1 MGDAF
6 VVLSMQ
12 NDSGCPTADKVND
25 FMRWAINQYYI
36 DITRIYLSGYSCGGG
51 GVWNYIGKYISDD
64 LIAAAVPVAVQ
75 QPPSLRFQLL
85 QGLLLRP
92 ATAALTPHRLEP
104 SRPGSNHSPLE
115 QL

>member
-1 MGDAF
+1 MA
-6 VVLSMQ
+6 VPMTSA
-12 NDSGCPTADKVND
+12 TALHLHHKQLLLPLQHQIEL
-25 FMRWAINQYYI
+25 AP
-36 DITRIYLSGYSCGGG
+36 
-51 GVWNYIGKYISDD
+51 
-64 LIAAAVPVAVQ
+64 AAVPVAVQ